1 MNNKSE
7 IVVSSD
13 EKRDWVGDQLISY
26 NLQFVPVK
34 HEEYYIPLNFHL
46 RNEEGEIVAGV
57 NSCLKGKSVLH
68 VSVLWVD
75 EKQRG
80 HDYGSILLKH
90 VEAEAK
96 KLGCYLVFLD
106 TYDFQAKG
114 FYIKCGY
121 EEFSVLEDSPA
132 KGYNQY
138 NFKKKI

>member
-1 MNNKSE
+1 MDKKSK
-7 IVVSSD
+7 IVTSSD
-13 EKRDWVGDQLISY
+13 ANRDWVGDQLISY

-46 RNEEGEIVAGV
+46 CNEQGEIVAGI
-57 NSCLKGKSVLH
+57 NSSLKGKSVLH

-80 HDYGSILLKH
+80 HDYGALLLSH

-106 TYDFQAKG
+106 TYDFQARG

-121 EEFSVLEDSPA
+121 EEFSILEDSPA
-132 KGYNQY
+132 KGRTQY
-138 NFKKKI
+138 NMKKRI